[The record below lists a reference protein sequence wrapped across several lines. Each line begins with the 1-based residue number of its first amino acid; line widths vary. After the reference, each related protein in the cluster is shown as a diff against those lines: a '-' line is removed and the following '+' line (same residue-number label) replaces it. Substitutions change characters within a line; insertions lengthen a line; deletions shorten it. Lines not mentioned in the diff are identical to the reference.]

1 MSFTCPIQRGSYYG
15 AGCARVDV
23 PLTVVGSAG
32 EATYMFRFDTG
43 CDVTTVSED
52 VATSLGLP
60 TGGTPLGVRGSTGT
74 ASGRLVPVT
83 FRFPPDMI
91 SGLPRSPVSSMWIV
105 LSGRTRLALLSL
117 REAEMH
123 FYIGTDDTYMTFT
136 NR

>member
-1 MSFTCPIQRGSYYG
+1 MSFSCPIQRGSYYG
-15 AGCARVDV
+15 AGCARVEV
-23 PLTVVGSAG
+23 PLTVIGSIG
-32 EATYMFRFDTG
+32 EATYTFRFDTG

-52 VATSLGLP
+52 VAAARGLP
-60 TGGTPLGVRGSTGT
+60 TGGTTLGVRGSTGT

-91 SGLPRSPVSSMWIV
+91 SGSQRPPVTSLWIV
-105 LSGRTRLALLSL
+105 LGGRTRLALLSL
-117 REAEMH
+117 REAEFH